1 LQWRCRDLQLPL
13 HGIASLLQRRC
24 GLSTIDV
31 QKIYG
36 GVVAASMTKMELGHF
51 NIRVLNILKIKVS

>member
-1 LQWRCRDLQLPL
+1 LQLPL